1 MLLGTDDI
9 SIFDKELILF
19 YLKRDGKSSMHQLY
33 RKYFFCTQVYSLTN
47 FIVPYYSLFQN

>member
-1 MLLGTDDI
+1 MLLGTHDI

-19 YLKRDGKSSMHQLY
+19 YLKRDGKSSKHQLY

-47 FIVPYYSLFQN
+47 FIVPYYSFFQN